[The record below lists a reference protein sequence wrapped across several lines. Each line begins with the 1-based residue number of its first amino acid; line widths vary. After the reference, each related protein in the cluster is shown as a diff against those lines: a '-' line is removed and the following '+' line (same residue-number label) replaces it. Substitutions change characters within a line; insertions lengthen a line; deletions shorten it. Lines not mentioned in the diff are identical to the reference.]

1 VLTSYLISNAIIL
14 PATAWF
20 GSIFGRRR
28 FLLTC
33 IVLFTLASAACGA
46 AGSLGFLIA
55 ARVLQ
60 GVGGGA
66 LQPIAQAVLLES
78 FPPARR
84 GMAMAVFSMGV
95 IVAPILGPT
104 LGGWITDNYSWRW
117 VFYINLPIGVLAL
130 LMTYGFVEDPPY
142 IGRGGSRA
150 MDYAGFGLLAVWLGT
165 AQVVFDKGQQDDWF
179 AAPWIRWFVAISLV
193 AMVAFIVREMTA
205 PDPIV
210 DLRILANRNFAAG
223 LVGVGLLGFLL
234 FGTTSQLPLFLQT
247 LLGYPALQS
256 GLTVSPRGLGAMGSA
271 FLIGRAIGVVDSR
284 ILIGAGFSLL
294 ALSSFL
300 YGRLD
305 LEIAMSNV
313 VWASIING
321 AATGMIFVPL
331 STMAMGRLRNTQ
343 IANAAGLYNLMR
355 NLGGSVGI
363 SVVTTL
369 LQRGAQAHQAALVA
383 HLTPYDPAYQEWLA
397 RTEAALAAK
406 SGPAAPDQALGLLH
420 RVLEQQ
426 ATLMAFV
433 DSFRLIGLMAL
444 ASVALVLLFGKVSRA
459 RPPAAAH

>member
-1 VLTSYLISNAIIL
+1 
-14 PATAWF
+14 
-20 GSIFGRRR
+20 
-28 FLLTC
+28 
-33 IVLFTLASAACGA
+33 
-46 AGSLGFLIA
+46 
-55 ARVLQ
+55 
-60 GVGGGA
+60 
-66 LQPIAQAVLLES
+66 
-78 FPPARR
+78 
-84 GMAMAVFSMGV
+84 
-95 IVAPILGPT
+95 
-104 LGGWITDNYSWRW
+104 
-117 VFYINLPIGVLAL
+117 
-130 LMTYGFVEDPPY
+130 
-142 IGRGGSRA
+142 
-150 MDYAGFGLLAVWLGT
+150 
-165 AQVVFDKGQQDDWF
+165 
-179 AAPWIRWFVAISLV
+179 
-193 AMVAFIVREMTA
+193 
-205 PDPIV
+205 
-210 DLRILANRNFAAG
+210 RILANRNFAAG

-256 GLTVSPRGLGAMGSA
+256 GLTVSPRGLGAMCSA
-271 FLIGRAIGVVDSR
+271 FLIARAIGVVDSR
-284 ILIGAGFSLL
+284 VLIGSCFSLL

-369 LQRGAQAHQAALVA
+369 LQRGPQAHQAALVA

-459 RPPAAAH
+459 R